1 MHIDKYS
8 FGSIQIDG
16 RDYSR
21 DVILLGD
28 EVKGPWWRE
37 AGGHV
42 YAPQDF
48 EEVLAAA
55 PEVVVLGTGYFGRVK
70 VLDETLTALAE
81 AGSEIVVEKT
91 GGAVE
96 ALQPLCGRGAGCCR
110 GAPPDV
116 LNFLSSRAEVERSDA
131 AVEVSPE
138 AGTAASRHSPG
149 NSGGPSTRPR
159 GPRSG

>member
-8 FGSIQIDG
+8 FGSIRIDG
-16 RDYSR
+16 RDYTQ
-21 DVILLGD
+21 DVILLGG

-42 YAPQDF
+42 YALQDF
-48 EEVLAAA
+48 GDVVEAA

-70 VLDETLTALAE
+70 VLDETLEALAE

-96 ALQPLCGRGAGCCR
+96 CFNRFADDRRNVAAALHLTC
-110 GAPPDV
+110 
-116 LNFLSSRAEVERSDA
+116 
-131 AVEVSPE
+131 
-138 AGTAASRHSPG
+138 
-149 NSGGPSTRPR
+149 
-159 GPRSG
+159 

>member
-1 MHIDKYS
+1 MHIDSYA

-42 YAPQDF
+42 YSPQDF

-70 VLDETLTALAE
+70 VLDETLAALAE
-81 AGSEIVVEKT
+81 AGSETVVEKT

-96 ALQPLCGRGAGCCR
+96 AFNRFADEGR
-110 GAPPDV
+110 DV
-116 LNFLSSRAEVERSDA
+116 A
-131 AVEVSPE
+131 A
-138 AGTAASRHSPG
+138 ALHLTC
-149 NSGGPSTRPR
+149 
-159 GPRSG
+159 

>member
-8 FGSIQIDG
+8 FGSIRING
-16 RDYSR
+16 RDYSQ
-21 DVILLGD
+21 DVILLGE
-28 EVKGPWWRE
+28 EVKGAWWRE

-42 YAPQDF
+42 YALRDF
-48 EEVLAAA
+48 EDLVSAA

-96 ALQPLCGRGAGCCR
+96 YYNRFASEGRDVAAALHLTC
-110 GAPPDV
+110 
-116 LNFLSSRAEVERSDA
+116 
-131 AVEVSPE
+131 
-138 AGTAASRHSPG
+138 
-149 NSGGPSTRPR
+149 
-159 GPRSG
+159 